1 MGDTKTPDATPAD
14 AKDAAPEAELNT
26 DGESHEDTAATP
38 VDAEASQPTLAEL
51 QSELRKKGAA
61 EKSLRDRLR
70 KLEKED
76 ADRKAAEMTEADKL
90 RADRETFD
98 KERATFTQS
107 QRDFTARTQVIEE
120 ARKAG
125 FKVSPERVFAL
136 VKGEIVFD
144 DDGSPTNVGDVVAAL
159 AKDEPGMVGAANG
172 SPTNPDRSRGQG
184 LTAADL
190 KKMTPQQVAALD
202 PKVLEAL

>member
-1 MGDTKTPDATPAD
+1 MGEKKDGDVTPAD
-14 AKDAAPEAELNT
+14 APPTAPAAELNT
-26 DGESHEDTAATP
+26 DGESPADTEATP
-38 VDAEASQPTLAEL
+38 ADATDSQPTLAEL
-51 QSELRKKGAA
+51 QAELRKKGAA

-90 RADRETFD
+90 KADRSAFET
-98 KERATFTQS
+98 ERSTFAQS

-136 VKGEIVFD
+136 VKGDIVFD
-144 DDGSPTNVGDVVAAL
+144 DDGKPTNVGAVVATL
-159 AKDEPGMVGAANG
+159 AKDEPGLIGAQNG
-172 SPTNPDRSRGQG
+172 SPTNPDRNRGQG

-190 KKMTPQQVAALD
+190 KKMTTAEVAALD
-202 PKVLEAL
+202 PKVLAGL